1 VDGRQALYAAWAAL
15 LLTGTYPLWRAWR
28 ANRATTLRQA
38 VVWAGLAWAA
48 WVLSAATRAAFP
60 NEDAGLWRYL
70 PPCVTGC
77 AAVAVLGARRPGVR
91 AWNFVVLGLL
101 AVLLRPVFQG
111 LGELREI
118 DLASLIVLATAL
130 AVGLINYLPTPLAAA
145 AVPAAAV
152 CAAEVAGLLGAFGGS
167 WQPVEVAALALLA
180 AAPWAG
186 LAALRRRGGGT
197 DFDRSWRDFRD
208 RYGLVWGLRV
218 CDQFNRAARHAGWPA
233 SLRWG
238 GLRTPPGAAPD
249 LKGPTAGL
257 HALLKRFGPE
267 EAQ

>member
-1 VDGRQALYAAWAAL
+1 VDGRQALYAACAAL
-15 LLTGTYPLWRAWR
+15 LLTGSYPLWRAWR

-60 NEDAGLWRYL
+60 NEDATLWRYL

-101 AVLLRPVFQG
+101 AMLLLPVFTA
-111 LGELREI
+111 LGELR
-118 DLASLIVLATAL
+118 DLELPPLLFLSAAL
-130 AVGLINYLPTPLAAA
+130 AVGLINYLPTPLAATA
-145 AVPAAAV
+145 IPVAAA
-152 CAAEVAGLLGAFGGS
+152 CAAEVVVLGRWAPGGLWEAVFLAF
-167 WQPVEVAALALLA
+167 LAVG
-180 AAPWAG
+180 PWAG
-186 LAALRRRGGGT
+186 LAARRRRGAGT
-197 DFDRSWRDFRD
+197 DFDRAWRAFRD

-218 CDQFNRAARHAGWPA
+218 CDQFNRAARHAGWPV

-238 GLRTPPGAAPD
+238 GLRTPPGSAPD